1 MSERNHHGVV
11 SWPGAV
17 LFLLFNFLYASY
29 GIAQDAASMPPG
41 QGRDLILNRCTV
53 CHGLTTA
60 LVKRVS
66 EDEWRATVNRMVSEF
81 SAPVPR
87 NEQAVIVQYLA
98 TNYGADKII
107 SIGQQTVARECFRC
121 HNDGMWRDVRTDHDG
136 WLSVV
141 YRMLGRGGVWTED
154 QIQAMADY
162 LAETYP
168 EGGAQ

>member
-1 MSERNHHGVV
+1 MSERKHHGMF

-17 LFLLFNFLYASY
+17 LFLLFNLLNATYV
-29 GIAQDAASMPPG
+29 IAQDASTMPPG
-41 QGRDLILNRCTV
+41 QGRDLLLNRCTV
-53 CHGLTTA
+53 CHGLSTA

-81 SAPVPR
+81 SAPISR
-87 NEQAVIVQYLA
+87 NDQAVIVQYLA
-98 TNYGADKII
+98 SHYGEDKTV
-107 SIGQQTVARECFRC
+107 SVGQQTVAKECFRC
-121 HNDGMWRDVRTDHDG
+121 HNDGMWKDIRTDHDG